1 MPWCHLLHFG
11 ANWLLK
17 AKKKFTG
24 IDLSCKG
31 FGSPLVTV
39 EIELNSYMA
48 CTIKPLK
55 DIVRSKLLQIVL
67 PGGTTGDHLQL
78 EVALWSLR

>member
-24 IDLSCKG
+24 AEGIIQKEDNEGAAKCS
-31 FGSPLVTV
+31 
-39 EIELNSYMA
+39 
-48 CTIKPLK
+48 
-55 DIVRSKLLQIVL
+55 
-67 PGGTTGDHLQL
+67 
-78 EVALWSLR
+78 